1 MNFKNERIMK
11 KFVLDEEIDLL
22 AKKEGEDKEQSVDLL
37 NSMTYV
43 DTLTE
48 CVLNAPENKSVT
60 IGLFG
65 AWGTGKSSIIRTFQG
80 IITKKYDEKDK
91 KVKVITYDAW
101 KYANDSFRRMFLL
114 QMQQDLGFVK
124 TELMNKFYL
133 NSSEDAH
140 IDTKIN
146 WRELWFGILLAF
158 MVVFSIVKFANISED
173 HKIIATAIVSFASLV
188 LAIWRGMFK
197 EVKVN
202 IQRPHLFA
210 PEQFEDC
217 FNEMCER
224 AYTKSPIEQSYLK
237 YIKGDKGDSGID
249 RIIIVIDN
257 VDRCS
262 PQLAYELLTNIKN
275 FLGNNHNTIFIIP
288 VDENALKKHVVG
300 NKEITEHEDEEFL
313 RKFFNV
319 CIRIKPFKRE
329 EMFDFAD
336 SLNKKYGLGFEPTT
350 VSLVANEF
358 AKNPRR
364 IIQMFNNLTVELDT
378 MPKEFAEK
386 NQVLICLLLI
396 IREEYP
402 DFYKKLQNDSW
413 KLYRLDELKDDKTGV
428 LDFLKLNQAV
438 LDTYAKN
445 VFDVEHVLSNSKVF
459 DSIPETV
466 KNDYTKMIYSDE
478 TKKALTNNQI
488 RNGLISYVEKAL
500 QKAIM
505 RKLWET
511 DVKNTVDRIMALNK
525 EIPLSDGECLRL
537 VGMLKEE
544 SVFKEIAS
552 KQKTLHSLIEFA
564 AKTDEIGVSS
574 VASSLVNYMDS
585 NANTDYKDQ
594 FDVWY
599 ACSVLNNSR
608 IKRLNRVI
616 LAACKKDIKGLM
628 AFDYGAKSGEVYAD
642 SILEF
647 VISKIKDDEDNAVKC
662 MLHIASKIKIDKK
675 YLVSFVNAVNE
686 VTPAYDFNSNNTDA
700 LKKRLNEVN
709 QMMGKA
715 SHCILDG
722 KDKECLANFYEKF
735 KKVTTQSV
743 QQNYNR
749 IQVNRSFMIDNI
761 ENEAVINNILL
772 FFYETSHLTKVSIV
786 DTETISS
793 LIAKGKYNKGIVE
806 TLCNLLN
813 EGYPVEIY
821 SNNILEIKDYSQKQ
835 LLLLDHIL
843 KVNKAD
849 GGYYVGDDK
858 VKSVLTKLLDL
869 SLAKDN
875 ELKNEHA
882 NAISTLVI
890 DDRNADV
897 LTKIFLE
904 KDKKWLL
911 ALPKDLFG
919 YAIKVFED
927 NLNDY
932 KEQQNVLTLLAEKGS
947 KKAKKTLV
955 GIVNAKINNEK
966 ERDKGFEILLSF
978 EGLTASEIR
987 PLESSLEYIKENTP
1001 QLKEKVEQ
1009 CQKHLDG
1016 MAKPKAAIKKED
1028 NEEVDKNDA

>member
-1 MNFKNERIMK
+1 MK

-22 AKKEGEDKEQSVDLL
+22 EKKGGEDKEQNGDLL
-37 NSMTYV
+37 NTMTYV
-43 DTLTE
+43 GTLTE
-48 CVLNAPENKSVT
+48 CVVNAPENKSMT

-65 AWGTGKSSIIRTFQG
+65 EWGSGKSSIIRTFQG
-80 IITKKYDEKDK
+80 VITKKYDEKGK

-114 QMQQDLGFVK
+114 QMQQDLGFEK

-146 WRELWFGILLAF
+146 WRELWSGVILAF
-158 MVVFSIVKFANISED
+158 LIVWALVTFTDYSTNN
-173 HKIIATAIVSFASLV
+173 KIIATAIVSFGSLV

-217 FNEMCER
+217 FNEMCQK
-224 AYTKSPIEQSYLK
+224 AYSREGIDHSYLK
-237 YIKGDKGDSGID
+237 YIRGEKGESGID

-262 PQLAYELLTNIKN
+262 SDLAYELLTNIKN
-275 FLGNNHNTIFIIP
+275 FLGSKYNVIFIIP
-288 VDENALKKHVVG
+288 VDEGALKKHVIG
-300 NKEITEHEDEEFL
+300 NENVLNHEAEEFL

-329 EMFDFAD
+329 EMYDFAD
-336 SLNKKYGLGFEPTT
+336 SLNKKYNLEFETT
-350 VSLVANEF
+350 TISLVANEF
-358 AKNPRR
+358 ATNPRR
-364 IIQMFNNLTVELDT
+364 IIQMFNNLNVELETLPAD
-378 MPKEFAEK
+378 FAKK

-396 IREEYP
+396 IREEYS
-402 DFYKKLQNDSW
+402 DFYKKLQEDSW
-413 KLYRLDELKDDKTGV
+413 KLYRLEELRDNNTGV
-428 LDFLKLNQAV
+428 IDFLKLNQAV
-438 LDTYAKN
+438 LDKYAKN

-459 DSIPETV
+459 DSIPEIV
-466 KNDYTKMIYSDE
+466 KNDYTKMVYSDE
-478 TKKALTNNQI
+478 TKQALTNNQI
-488 RNGLISYVEKAL
+488 RNGLISYIEKAL

-525 EIPLSDGECLRL
+525 EIPLSNGECLRL

-544 SVFKEIAS
+544 SVFNEIAS
-552 KQKTLHSLIEFA
+552 KQKTLRSLIEFA
-564 AKTDEIGVSS
+564 SKTDEIGVSS
-574 VASSLVNYMDS
+574 VATSLVNYMDS
-585 NANTDYKDQ
+585 NANTEYKDH

-628 AFDYGAKSGEVYAD
+628 AFDYDANSGDVYAD
-642 SILEF
+642 NILEY

-675 YLVSFVNAVNE
+675 YLISFVNAVNE

-700 LKKRLNEVN
+700 LNKRLDEVN
-709 QMMGKA
+709 QMMSKV

-722 KDKECLANFYEKF
+722 KDKDCLVNFYEKF
-735 KKVTTQSV
+735 RKITTQSV

-749 IQVNRSFMIDNI
+749 IQVNRSFMVDNI
-761 ENEAVINNILL
+761 ENEAVINDILT
-772 FFYETSHLTKVSIV
+772 FFYETSHLTKSSIV
-786 DTETISS
+786 DSETISS
-793 LIAKGKYNKGIVE
+793 LIAKGKYNKKIVE

-813 EGYPVEIY
+813 DGYPVEIY
-821 SNNILEIKDYSQKQ
+821 SNSILEIKGYSHKQ
-835 LLLLDHIL
+835 LLLLDYIL
-843 KVNKAD
+843 KVKKVD
-849 GGYYVGDDK
+849 GSYYVSDDK
-858 VKSVLTKLLDL
+858 AKSVLTKLLDL
-869 SLAKDN
+869 ALAKDN

-882 NAISTLVI
+882 NAISTLAI
-890 DDRNADV
+890 DDRNSNV
-897 LTKIFLE
+897 LTNIFLE

-911 ALPKDLFG
+911 ELPTNLFV

-927 NLNDY
+927 KLNDY

-978 EGLTASEIR
+978 DGLTASDIK
-987 PLESSLEYIKENTP
+987 PLMSSLEYIKDNTP
-1001 QLKEKVEQ
+1001 KLKDKIEQ
-1009 CQKHLDG
+1009 CQKHLEG
-1016 MAKPKAAIKKED
+1016 MDKPKAAIKKED
-1028 NEEVDKNDA
+1028 NEKVDKIDA